1 MRPRIAE
8 ELALLQECYPD
19 VEHKEHAGE
28 DWFKLP
34 RYLLPPGWRI
44 GGEPIEMASVVF
56 KVGAAY
62 PMGEPYGFLAPAG
75 INYKGSPPGN
85 PGSSVAPPFEG
96 SWQHFS
102 WAPDGCWVPT
112 ADVRKGSNLLVWA
125 RSFMQR
131 LKEGA

>member
-8 ELALLQECYPD
+8 ELALLRERHEGVD
-19 VEHKEHAGE
+19 HKEQAGE
-28 DWFKLP
+28 DWFKIP
-34 RYLLPPGWRI
+34 RYPFPPGWRI
-44 GGEPIEMASVVF
+44 GNEPIEHAPIVF
-56 KVGAAY
+56 KIGAAY
-62 PMGEPYGFLAPAG
+62 PTGEPYGFLAPAG

-102 WAPDGCWVPT
+102 WAPDGWAPT
-112 ADVRKGSNLLVWA
+112 TEVRKGSNLLAWV
-125 RSFMQR
+125 RSFTHR